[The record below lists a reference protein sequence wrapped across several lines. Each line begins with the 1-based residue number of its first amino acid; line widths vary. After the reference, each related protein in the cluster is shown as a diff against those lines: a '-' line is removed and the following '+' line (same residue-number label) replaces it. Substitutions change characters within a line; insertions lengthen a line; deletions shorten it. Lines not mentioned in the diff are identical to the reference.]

1 MLKKLRK
8 HIPVPKFKQIMAG
21 LFTSKLTYGMCVW
34 TAVWDI
40 PGQVGEE
47 SRTSLTKRDMQRLQS
62 LQNKS
67 LRLVNWT
74 DRSTPTSELLRSTD
88 ALSVHQLGAY
98 LSLVQVFK
106 IKETRQPEY
115 HYRRLFNNSDTDNR
129 VVNARSADFPQ
140 SRVEFKL
147 SLSRGSFF
155 YQGSRLW
162 SALPGPIKILRNQGR
177 FKKMCKQW
185 IKSNVKIKP

>member
-1 MLKKLRK
+1 
-8 HIPVPKFKQIMAG
+8 MAG
-21 LFTSKLTYGMCVW
+21 LFTSKLTDVMCVW
-34 TAVWDI
+34 TAVWDLT
-40 PGQVGEE
+40 GQAVEE

-106 IKETRQPEY
+106 IRETRQPEY
-115 HYRRLFNNSDTDNR
+115 NYLIT
-129 VVNARSADFPQ
+129 VI
-140 SRVEFKL
+140 
-147 SLSRGSFF
+147 
-155 YQGSRLW
+155 
-162 SALPGPIKILRNQGR
+162 PIIQL
-177 FKKMCKQW
+177 
-185 IKSNVKIKP
+185 